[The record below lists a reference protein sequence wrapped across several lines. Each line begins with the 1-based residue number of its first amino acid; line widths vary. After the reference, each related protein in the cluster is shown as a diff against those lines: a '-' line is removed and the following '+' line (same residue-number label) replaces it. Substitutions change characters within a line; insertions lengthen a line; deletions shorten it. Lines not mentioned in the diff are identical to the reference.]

1 MKRKTISFKNTTE
14 KTSFMTSRRDKP
26 KTKSKHKT
34 KTTGKLSFSHLS
46 EPRRQPTVWRTATSL
61 TSIQALWK
69 NLRTFLKM
77 KSWYLHVI
85 AFLHSQ
91 VLLNKFGNF
100 SQISFPPSYTF
111 SPYFFFFLLLLA
123 EDYCFTLNFEFFFHS
138 KPVYSLLFLSIKSIE
153 KDIGL

>member
-14 KTSFMTSRRDKP
+14 KTSFMTSRRGKP

-34 KTTGKLSFSHLS
+34 KTTGKLSFSHVS

-111 SPYFFFFLLLLA
+111 SPYFFFFF
-123 EDYCFTLNFEFFFHS
+123 CFSWQKIT
-138 KPVYSLLFLSIKSIE
+138 VSLLTSSSFFILNQSTLFYFFLSKV
-153 KDIGL
+153 

>member
-14 KTSFMTSRRDKP
+14 KTSFMTSRRGKP

-34 KTTGKLSFSHLS
+34 KTTGKLSFSHVS

-91 VLLNKFGNF
+91 VLLINLGTSLRFL
-100 SQISFPPSYTF
+100 SLPLTHSLLI
-111 SPYFFFFLLLLA
+111 FFFFASLGRRLL
-123 EDYCFTLNFEFFFHS
+123 FHS
-138 KPVYSLLFLSIKSIE
+138 
-153 KDIGL
+153 